1 MVAELPDGV
10 AVRAH
15 RSLDSLHAMVYFV
28 PEAEEELTGVGL
40 RPGRMCYFASR
51 SAPMGPVSA
60 GVTAATFY
68 NFNPALVARSI
79 PRAWTLASIDDILA
93 ARLRAADRALRRM
106 LGEEAV
112 GSADVAEA
120 ARLAR
125 TAATGL
131 RPDGRPLYAAHAE
144 LPWPDEPHLVL
155 WHASTLLREHRGDGH
170 VAALLV
176 AGVSGLDALITHTA
190 TGRGFTPSA
199 ARATRGWSDEEWA
212 AAEDGLRERGLLA
225 DAALTPAGEQVRAAV
240 EADTDRRA
248 AQPWLQLGEAGTTR
262 LIELGKQLT
271 RSVLAA
277 GAFPA
282 GMFAAPRG

>member
-1 MVAELPDGV
+1 MVPELPDGV

-15 RSLDSLHAMVYFV
+15 RSLDSLHSMVYFA

-51 SAPMGPVSA
+51 SAPMGAVSA

-68 NFNPALVARSI
+68 SFNPALVARSI
-79 PRAWTLASIDDILA
+79 PRAWTLASMDDILA

-144 LPWPDEPHLVL
+144 LPWPAEPHLVL
-155 WHASTLLREHRGDGH
+155 WHACTLLREHRGDGH

-190 TGRGFTPSA
+190 TGRGFTPAA

-212 AAEDGLRERGLLA
+212 TGEDGLRERGLLA
-225 DAALTPAGEQVRAAV
+225 GTALTPAGEQVRAAV

-248 AQPWLQLGEAGTTR
+248 AQPWLQLGEADTAR
-262 LIELGKQLT
+262 LTALGKQLT
-271 RSVLAA
+271 RTVLAA

-282 GMFAAPRG
+282 GIFAAPRG

>member
-1 MVAELPDGV
+1 M
-10 AVRAH
+10 
-15 RSLDSLHAMVYFV
+15 
-28 PEAEEELTGVGL
+28 
-40 RPGRMCYFASR
+40 
-51 SAPMGPVSA
+51 
-60 GVTAATFY
+60 
-68 NFNPALVARSI
+68 
-79 PRAWTLASIDDILA
+79 DDILA

-155 WHASTLLREHRGDGH
+155 WHACTLLREHRGDGH

-190 TGRGFTPSA
+190 TGRGFTPAA

-212 AAEDGLRERGLLA
+212 TGEDGLRERGLLA
-225 DAALTPAGEQVRAAV
+225 GTALTPAGEQVRAAV

-248 AQPWLQLGEAGTTR
+248 AQPWLQLGEADTAR
-262 LIELGKQLT
+262 LTALGKQVT
-271 RSVLAA
+271 RTVLAA

-282 GMFAAPRG
+282 GIFAAPRG

>member
-1 MVAELPDGV
+1 MVPELPDGV

-15 RSLDSLHAMVYFV
+15 RSLDSLHSMVYFA

-51 SAPMGPVSA
+51 SAPMGAVSA

-68 NFNPALVARSI
+68 SFNPALVARSI
-79 PRAWTLASIDDILA
+79 PRAWTLASMDDILA

-155 WHASTLLREHRGDGH
+155 WHACTLLREHRGDGH

-190 TGRGFTPSA
+190 TGRGFTPAA

-212 AAEDGLRERGLLA
+212 TGEDGLRERGLLA
-225 DAALTPAGEQVRAAV
+225 GTALTPAGEQVRAAV

-248 AQPWLQLGEAGTTR
+248 AQPWLQLGEADTAR
-262 LIELGKQLT
+262 LTALGKQLT
-271 RSVLAA
+271 RTVLAA

-282 GMFAAPRG
+282 GIFAAPRG